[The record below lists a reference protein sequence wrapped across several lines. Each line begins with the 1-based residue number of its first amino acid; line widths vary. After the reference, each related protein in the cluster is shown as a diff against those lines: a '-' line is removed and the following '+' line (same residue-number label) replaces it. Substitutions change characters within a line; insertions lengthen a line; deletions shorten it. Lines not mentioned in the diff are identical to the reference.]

1 MLKVRKLLGLVIE
14 IGESAI
20 ISAIV
25 SAVVEIAILTVT
37 SLITSLINGV
47 ETFPRFRKIAAGTP

>member
-25 SAVVEIAILTVT
+25 SAVVAMTILTVT

-47 ETFPRFRKIAAGTP
+47 EIFPQFRKIAVGTP